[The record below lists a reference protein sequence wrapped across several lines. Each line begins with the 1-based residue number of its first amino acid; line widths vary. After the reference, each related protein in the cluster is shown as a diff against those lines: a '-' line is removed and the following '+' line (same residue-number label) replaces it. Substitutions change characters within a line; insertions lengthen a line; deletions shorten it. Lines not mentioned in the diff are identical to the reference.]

1 MNMIKSII
9 KDFASKHN
17 VSYAEAE
24 EIFYSVLKLVSVV
37 IIGISVVFFLGYYLG
52 TLKNIL

>member
-1 MNMIKSII
+1 MIKSII